1 MVQFLSESAELAACV
16 SLSPVCVFMGT
27 DTLAIP
33 SYPGWSV
40 KAPFGSFPAGV
51 ESSLLVALCQI
62 CSVSSFCPQAPSR
75 GGGGV
80 LLVLFIGSPVR
91 KFLRTLSMGLLL
103 TVLIRSS
110 TFVWPSP
117 ENPSHF
123 PSPGLQFIC
132 IGIYN
137 YLCSNWCEISKYL
150 WFVQEN
156 LKVWTHCDTGE
167 AMSNFHTSLPLV
179 GNDEKYHTS
188 RTGIQLWTYLFC
200 WLQPGCLE
208 MTTNAGLDAG
218 NGNTYLLLVWVQAGR
233 YKPWRCLKKMGK

>member
-1 MVQFLSESAELAACV
+1 MCIVVTSVCLHGNRYPCYSLLSRVVCESSVWLFSCWGRELLAGC
-16 SLSPVCVFMGT
+16 SLSDLQCVFI
-27 DTLAIP
+27 LP
-33 SYPGWSV
+33 SG
-40 KAPFGSFPAGV
+40 
-51 ESSLLVALCQI
+51 
-62 CSVSSFCPQAPSR
+62 PSR
-75 GGGGV
+75 GGDGV
-80 LLVLFIGSPVR
+80 LLVRFIGSPVR

-137 YLCSNWCEISKYL
+137 YLCSNWRGISKYL

-188 RTGIQLWTYLFC
+188 QTGIQLWTYLFC